1 MFLWIKRKFSSIQDI
16 QDLFYGGNSSK
27 KGSKRS
33 IKDYTG
39 FQGNSGLD
47 KFFNNNNS
55 RKSSRHLSE
64 TSSRIFVREDESF
77 DVRDDKNAS
86 FCSIYQKEHKNRN
99 SQKDRSLS
107 FLIPDKCSS
116 PLIISIDKSSRY
128 PKIAGKNGFRALNRS
143 IIVNFLKK
151 IFCLSYFVD
160 EQRIFRTDDSRSM
173 SSHMICDKLSSMSN
187 QPLSCVSLSSL
198 NTSQKMIELP
208 EKKIDYL
215 SIGNMWVPGN
225 DGFGMIIELSD
236 WINDKLSTRTRQRLA
251 NELRRSISTHD
262 KPGYIYVF
270 NLQSS
275 EIIKPYSMDKMIIK
289 IGRAGNIQ
297 RRLSQWPKQCNF
309 IPELIE
315 YFPSNENEAKQ
326 CLVSYRVE
334 RLIHIEL
341 QDKFLCKPQTCM
353 TCGISHREWF
363 YVPNFTAW
371 KEVKKIIEKW
381 IEFSFIAYGK
391 T

>member
-1 MFLWIKRKFSSIQDI
+1 MFLWIKRKLNYIQDI
-16 QDLFYGGNSSK
+16 QNIFYGGNSSRK
-27 KGSKRS
+27 SSKRS
-33 IKDYTG
+33 IKDATES
-39 FQGNSGLD
+39 QINCGLD
-47 KFFNNNNS
+47 KFFNHNS

-64 TSSRIFVREDESF
+64 TSSRTLIRDEDSF
-77 DVRDDKNAS
+77 DVRDDKNIS
-86 FCSIYQKEHKNRN
+86 FCSLYQKEHKHRN

-107 FLIPDKCSS
+107 FLIQDKCSS
-116 PLIISIDKSSRY
+116 PLVVSVDKNSRY
-128 PKIAGKNGFRALNRS
+128 PKIAGKNGFRAVNRS
-143 IIVNFLKK
+143 IITNFLKK

-160 EQRIFRTDDSRSM
+160 EERIFRINNSKSV
-173 SSHMICDKLSSMSN
+173 SPPMICDRLSSMSH
-187 QPLSCVSLSSL
+187 QPLSSVSLSSL
-198 NTSQKMIELP
+198 NTQQKMIELP
-208 EKKIDYL
+208 EKKFDYL
-215 SIGNMWVPGN
+215 SIGNMWVPGQ

-275 EIIKPYSMDKMIIK
+275 EIIKPYSLEKMIIK

-315 YFPSNENEAKQ
+315 YFPSNENGPKQ

-341 QDKFLCKPQTCM
+341 QDKFLCKPQTCI

-371 KEVKKIIEKW
+371 NEVKQTIEKW